1 MEITIIVSVQTL
13 AILVLLWARDRFIQ
27 SELHR
32 IDCVLKEILSNQR
45 FRRRMET
52 LKQNQE
58 ESHERENFDGSVE
71 ERQD

>member
-32 IDCVLKEILSNQR
+32 IDCVLKEILSNQ
-45 FRRRMET
+45 
-52 LKQNQE
+52 
-58 ESHERENFDGSVE
+58 
-71 ERQD
+71 